1 MDHTITH
8 LMLLGMVLTLGYIY
22 FAQKRAKPPEE

>member
-8 LMLLGMVLTLGYIY
+8 LMLLGMILTLLYIY
-22 FAQKRAKPPEE
+22 FSQKRAKPPEE